1 MLNIYGLLIE
11 QLDYERLIEE
21 GRDPVEVLRYKYQD
35 VPSRILDA
43 VISLDP
49 TKKKSYS
56 QWVLSKWHDESGK
69 ISEYIKDGRLQR
81 LFAFMQRQKA
91 VQAQSLPSVEGAV
104 EMYVPN
110 FPVWHKTEEPTVW
123 VANLGKMVDSSLA
136 NDFDIVYQS
145 NEWMVAVPNTYEA
158 ECQLGEGMHWCT
170 ANAFGNGK
178 SYYLQYLRDYGGKYY
193 VNIDLREGETSKDN
207 GKEYPYTRYQ
217 FHFESNQFM
226 DQHDDPISFDSISM
240 PDDVCDFYESE
251 GKDAREIGDDE
262 LRYERYLE
270 RRGSDD
276 YVICDE
282 PLLYLNTSFDDEYE
296 YHEPTE
302 DSEYYLF
309 DENDD
314 RDPISWGVAFKNPNY
329 HQIIVSSGKTYF
341 ILESTDSDKVVVA
354 NNMDDYSSRAWDV
367 YGIADG
373 YAELPEGIGLFGIG
387 KSEYGEDSVL
397 MYFFGQNGITKFP
410 DGYPKSSDVTL
421 VYRGERNGVHY
432 VEAVCGYHRLYAA
445 SNTGVTCL
453 IRGDIPK
460 NSEYFLVGKDGV
472 IEGKYRNYRLD
483 PDLSSDSA
491 DDYWLHDEI
500 NEDLLTVRN
509 DEGYNIYSRRLGKM
523 IFDEP
528 VDEIKTVKN
537 MLITD
542 KDEELELYTS
552 DFRKIGEFSRY
563 STEKVESGF
572 LIMLDHNGAFHFI
585 DMEKG
590 VDTAKF
596 EDIITLSR
604 KLDIA
609 VVRDNEDVARIYD
622 FASKKFLYPDVT
634 DANPSYNCLYAE
646 MKNEE
651 TIIINLNDM
660 QVIDRGI
667 HWYSTGRGSELSV
680 VQYADNKLNLCNN
693 MLGIMVLE
701 SGVDN
706 ILAKD
711 DFAQVAVYSNAERTY
726 IANTR
731 AKGKIYTNPEG
742 FICSGVRL
750 NFGCMDIVSKD
761 ERATLTLRVTGNG
774 LLPESYK
781 LDDGNHIGV
790 YYFGGDADV
799 PEEIL
804 GFYRDVMGQEL
815 PDGYMNKSRRQ
826 LPDRNNNVSSDDTA
840 QSQNDVT
847 EAFNRILG
855 RIEEACRSF

>member
-43 VISLDP
+43 VISIDP

-69 ISEYIKDGRLQR
+69 ISEYINDGRLQR
-81 LFAFMQRQKA
+81 LFAFMHRQKA

-123 VANLGKMVDSSLA
+123 VANIGKMVDSSLA

-178 SYYLQYLRDYGGKYY
+178 SYYMQYLRDYGGKYY

-226 DQHDDPISFDSISM
+226 DQHDDPISFDSLSM

-251 GKDAREIGDDE
+251 GKDVREIGNDE
-262 LRYERYLE
+262 VRYERYLE
-270 RRGSDD
+270 RRGHDD

-314 RDPISWGVAFKNPNY
+314 RDPISWDAEFKNPNY
-329 HQIIVSSGKTYF
+329 HQIILSSGKGYF
-341 ILESTDSDKVVVA
+341 ILESIYSGKVVVA
-354 NNMDDYSSRAWDV
+354 NNMDSYSMRKWGV
-367 YGIADG
+367 YWIADG
-373 YAELPEGIGLFGIG
+373 YVELPEGNGLFCFG
-387 KSEYGEDSVL
+387 KSGLVLYFLGENGVTEFPYGEH
-397 MYFFGQNGITKFP
+397 
-410 DGYPKSSDVTL
+410 KSSDATL

-432 VEAVCGYHRLYAA
+432 VESVCRYHRLYAA
-445 SNTGVTCL
+445 SSTGATCL

-483 PDLSSDSA
+483 QDLSSDSA
-491 DDYWLHDEI
+491 DDYWLYNEI
-500 NEDLLTVRN
+500 NEDLLTVKN
-509 DEGYNIYSRRLGKM
+509 DEGYNIYSRRLGKI

-537 MLITD
+537 MFITD

-552 DFRKIGEFSRY
+552 DFRKIGDTFMRY

-572 LIMLDHNGAFHFI
+572 LIMIDQHGDVHFI

-596 EDIITLSR
+596 EDIMALS
-604 KLDIA
+604 KILDIA
-609 VVRDNEDVARIYD
+609 VVRDYEDVARIYD

-634 DANPSYNCLYAE
+634 DVKPSYNCLYAE
-646 MKNEE
+646 TKNEE

-667 HWYSTGRGSELSV
+667 YGYDTGRRNELAV
-680 VQYADNKLNLCNN
+680 VKYADNKLNICNN
-693 MLGIMVLE
+693 MAGIMVLE
-701 SGVDN
+701 RGVDK
-706 ILAKD
+706 ILVKD
-711 DFAQVAVYSNAERTY
+711 DFAQVAVYSDAERTY
-726 IANTR
+726 VANTR
-731 AKGKIYTNPEG
+731 AKGKIYTNPKG
-742 FICSGVRL
+742 FRCSRVSLGFGVL
-750 NFGCMDIVSKD
+750 NIVSED
-761 ERATLTLRVTGNG
+761 GRATLSLRATGNG
-774 LLPESYK
+774 LLPESYE
-781 LDDGNHIGV
+781 LDDGNHIGK
-790 YYFGGDADV
+790 YYFGDSDV

-804 GFYRDVMGQEL
+804 GFYRNVMGQEL
-815 PDGYMNKSRRQ
+815 PDSYLSKPKRQ
-826 LPDRNNNVSSDDTA
+826 RPGRNNNVSSGDTA
-840 QSQNDVT
+840 QNQNDVT

>member
-1 MLNIYGLLIE
+1 MLNIYGLLVE

-21 GRDPVEVLRYKYQD
+21 GRDPVEVLKYKYQD

-43 VISLDP
+43 VISIDP

-56 QWVLSKWHDESGK
+56 QWVLSKWNAESGK
-69 ISEYIKDGRLQR
+69 ISEYINDGRLQR
-81 LFAFMQRQKA
+81 LFAFMHRQKA

-123 VANLGKMVDSSLA
+123 VANIGKMVDSSLA

-158 ECQLGEGMHWCT
+158 ECQLAEGMHWCT
-170 ANAFGNGK
+170 ANAFGNGLG
-178 SYYLQYLRDYGGKYY
+178 YYNQYLNDYGGKYY

-226 DQHDDPISFDSISM
+226 DQHDDPISFDSLSM

-251 GKDAREIGDDE
+251 GKDVREIGNDE
-262 LRYERYLE
+262 LRYERYVE
-270 RRGSDD
+270 RRWNDS
-276 YVICDE
+276 YTICDE

-296 YHEPTE
+296 YREPTE

-309 DENDD
+309 DDNDN
-314 RDPISWGVAFKNPNY
+314 RDPISWDAEFKNPN
-329 HQIIVSSGKTYF
+329 HNGIIVSSGEGYF
-341 ILESTDSDKVVVA
+341 ILKTIDSDKVVVA
-354 NNMDDYSSRAWDV
+354 NSMDDYSSRKWGV
-367 YGIADG
+367 YWIADG
-373 YAELPEGIGLFGIG
+373 NAELPEGNGLFGIG
-387 KSEYGEDSVL
+387 KSGLVL
-397 MYFFGQNGITKFP
+397 YFFGQNGVTEFP
-410 DGYPKSSDVTL
+410 FGGKKSSDVTL

-432 VEAVCGYHRLYAA
+432 VEAVCGYHGLYAA
-445 SNTGVTCL
+445 SSTGATCL

-460 NSEYFLVGKDGV
+460 NSEYFLVNKDGV

-483 PDLSSDSA
+483 PDLSSDPA

-509 DEGYNIYSRRLGKM
+509 DEGYNIYSRKLGKI

-537 MLITD
+537 MFITD

-552 DFRKIGEFSRY
+552 DFRKIGDFIRY

-572 LIMLDHNGAFHFI
+572 LIMIDNKGDVHFI

-596 EDIITLSR
+596 EDIIALSR

-609 VVRDNEDVARIYD
+609 VVRDYEDVARIYD
-622 FASKKFLYPDVT
+622 FSSKKFLYPDVT
-634 DANPSYNCLYAE
+634 DARPSYNCLYADT
-646 MKNEE
+646 KDEE

-660 QVIDRGI
+660 QVVDSGI
-667 HWYSTGRGSELSV
+667 YWYNIGRSNELTV
-680 VQYADNKLNLCNN
+680 VKYADNKLNICNN

-711 DFAQVAVYSNAERTY
+711 DFAQVAVYSDAERTY

-731 AKGKIYTNPEG
+731 AKGKVYTNPKG

-750 NFGCMDIVSKD
+750 NFGCMDIVSD
-761 ERATLTLRVTGNG
+761 DGRATLTLRATGNG
-774 LLPESYK
+774 LLPESYI
-781 LDDGNHIGV
+781 LDDGNHIGK

-804 GFYRDVMGQEL
+804 GFYRSVMGHEL
-815 PDGYMNKSRRQ
+815 PDGYMNKPRRQ
-826 LPDRNNNVSSDDTA
+826 RPGSNNNVSSDDTVK
-840 QSQNDVT
+840 SHNDVT

>member
-43 VISLDP
+43 VISIDP

-81 LFAFMQRQKA
+81 LFAFMHRQKA

-136 NDFDIVYQS
+136 NDFDIVYKS
-145 NEWMVAVPNTYEA
+145 NEWIVAVPNTYEA
-158 ECQLGEGMHWCT
+158 ECQLAEGMHWCT
-170 ANAFGNGK
+170 ANAFGNGLR
-178 SYYLQYLRDYGGKYY
+178 YYNQYLNDYGGKYY

-226 DQHDDPISFDSISM
+226 DQHDDPISYDSISI

-251 GKDAREIGDDE
+251 GKDVREIGNDE

-270 RRGSDD
+270 RRGGDD
-276 YVICDE
+276 YVICDA

-314 RDPISWGVAFKNPNY
+314 RDPISWGADFKNPNY
-329 HQIIVSSGKTYF
+329 HQIIVSSGKSYF
-341 ILESTDSDKVVVA
+341 ILESSDSANVVVA
-354 NNMDDYSSRAWDV
+354 NDMDDYSSRVWGV
-367 YGIADG
+367 YRIANG
-373 YAELPEGIGLFGIG
+373 YFELPEGNGLFGIG
-387 KSEYGEDSVL
+387 ESEDDDGL
-397 MYFFGQNGITKFP
+397 ALYFFGQNGITKFH
-410 DGYPKSSDVTL
+410 DGYPQSSDVKL

-432 VEAVCGYHRLYAA
+432 VETVCGYHGLYAV
-445 SNTGVTCL
+445 SSTGATCV

-483 PDLSSDSA
+483 QDLSNGHS
-491 DDYWLHDEI
+491 DDYWLYDEI

-509 DEGYNIYSRRLGKM
+509 DEGYNIYSRRLGKT
-523 IFDEP
+523 IFDGP

-537 MLITD
+537 MFMTD
-542 KDEELELYTS
+542 KNNELELYTS
-552 DFRKIGEFSRY
+552 DFRKIGDKFSQY
-563 STEKVESGF
+563 STEKVENGF
-572 LIMLDHNGAFHFI
+572 LIMLDHEGAVHFI

-596 EDIITLSR
+596 KAIIALSR
-604 KLDIA
+604 KFDIA
-609 VVRDNEDVARIYD
+609 VVRDHEDVARIYD

-634 DANPSYNCLYAE
+634 YVKPSYNCLYAE
-646 MKNEE
+646 TKNEE
-651 TIIINLNDM
+651 TIIINFNDM

-667 HWYSTGRGSELSV
+667 SWYNTGRSSELAV
-680 VQYADNKLNLCNN
+680 VKYADNKFNVCNN

-701 SGVDN
+701 RGVDD
-706 ILAKD
+706 ILEKD
-711 DFAQVAVYSNAERTY
+711 DFAQVVVYSDAERTY

-731 AKGKIYTNPEG
+731 TKGKVYTNPKG
-742 FICSGVRL
+742 FRCGRVSL
-750 NFGCMDIVSKD
+750 NFGSLDIVSED
-761 ERATLTLRVTGNG
+761 GRATLTLRATGNG
-774 LLPESYK
+774 LLPEAYK
-781 LDDGNHIGV
+781 LNDGNHIGK

-804 GFYRDVMGQEL
+804 DFYRNVMGQEL
-815 PDGYMNKSRRQ
+815 PDEYTKKPRRQ
-826 LPDRNNNVSSDDTA
+826 RTGSSNNASSDDMT